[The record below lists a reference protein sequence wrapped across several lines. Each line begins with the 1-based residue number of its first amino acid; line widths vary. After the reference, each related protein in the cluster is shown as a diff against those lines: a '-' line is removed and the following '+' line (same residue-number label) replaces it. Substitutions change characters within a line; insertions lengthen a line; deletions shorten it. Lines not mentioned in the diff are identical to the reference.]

1 MTVTDDVW
9 LIPTQKRRPKEVVMT
24 KTLVAIAAA
33 FLAVTTLC
41 SAAEAGFKVRI
52 GFGFPLGGFNAH
64 HGGGYAHRHHRRHRY
79 VVRRAKKKVH
89 VAKAKT
95 YAPKKVAAKKV
106 APKQIAKAE
115 PAVIAT
121 PEPIVKTETE
131 NSSIT
136 PVEAVTETSSTEK
149 TAETTAETADVTADA
164 ATPVADDP
172 KTVNKLDCKKFFPS
186 VGMTLSVPCE

>member
-1 MTVTDDVW
+1 MN
-9 LIPTQKRRPKEVVMT
+9 

-95 YAPKKVAAKKV
+95 YAPKKVAK
-106 APKQIAKAE
+106 IAKVE

-121 PEPIVKTETE
+121 PEPVIKTETE

-136 PVEAVTETSSTEK
+136 PVERDRAGCRDEHHGE
-149 TAETTAETADVTADA
+149 DRRDDGRDGRRCGRPGDA
-164 ATPVADDP
+164 G
-172 KTVNKLDCKKFFPS
+172 C
-186 VGMTLSVPCE
+186 G

>member
-1 MTVTDDVW
+1 MS
-9 LIPTQKRRPKEVVMT
+9 MN

-64 HGGGYAHRHHRRHRY
+64 HGGGYGHRHHRRHRY

-95 YAPKKVAAKKV
+95 SAPKKV
-106 APKQIAKAE
+106 APKQIAKVE
-115 PAVIAT
+115 PAVIAA

-136 PVEAVTETSSTEK
+136 PGEAVTETSSTDK
-149 TAETTAETADVTADA
+149 TAETADVVADPV
-164 ATPVADDP
+164 TPVADEP
-172 KTVNKLDCKKFFPS
+172 KTVNKLDCKQFFPS

>member
-1 MTVTDDVW
+1 MS
-9 LIPTQKRRPKEVVMT
+9 

-64 HGGGYAHRHHRRHRY
+64 HGGGYGHRHHRRHRY

-95 YAPKKVAAKKV
+95 S
-106 APKQIAKAE
+106 APKQIAKVE
-115 PAVIAT
+115 PAVIAA

-136 PVEAVTETSSTEK
+136 PVEAVTETSSTDK
-149 TAETTAETADVTADA
+149 TAETADVAADPV
-164 ATPVADDP
+164 TPVADEP
-172 KTVNKLDCKKFFPS
+172 KTVNKLDCKQFFPS

>member
-1 MTVTDDVW
+1 MNKI
-9 LIPTQKRRPKEVVMT
+9 LF
-24 KTLVAIAAA
+24 AIAAA

-64 HGGGYAHRHHRRHRY
+64 HGGGYGHRHHRRHRY

-95 YAPKKVAAKKV
+95 S
-106 APKQIAKAE
+106 APKQIAKVE
-115 PAVIAT
+115 PAVIAA

-136 PVEAVTETSSTEK
+136 PVEPIEPVTETSST
-149 TAETTAETADVTADA
+149 AGTTVEPADVAAD
-164 ATPVADDP
+164 PVAPVVDEP
-172 KTVNKLDCKKFFPS
+172 KTVNKLDCKQFFPS

>member
-1 MTVTDDVW
+1 MN
-9 LIPTQKRRPKEVVMT
+9 MN

-52 GFGFPLGGFNAH
+52 GFGFPIGGFNAH

-95 YAPKKVAAKKV
+95 YVPKKVTKV
-106 APKQIAKAE
+106 AKVE
-115 PAVIAT
+115 PAVVAT
-121 PEPIVKTETE
+121 PEPVIKAETE

-136 PVEAVTETSSTEK
+136 PVEATEPVAETSSTEK
-149 TAETTAETADVTADA
+149 TAETTANVAADPV
-164 ATPVADDP
+164 PVADEP
-172 KTVNKLDCKKFFPS
+172 TTANKLDCKKFFPS

>member
-1 MTVTDDVW
+1 MN
-9 LIPTQKRRPKEVVMT
+9 

-41 SAAEAGFKVRI
+41 SAAEAGFKVRL

-64 HGGGYAHRHHRRHRY
+64 HGGGYSQHRHRRHRY
-79 VVRRAKKKVH
+79 VVRRAKKKKVH

-95 YAPKKVAAKKV
+95 SSKKVAAKKV
-106 APKQIAKAE
+106 APKQIAKVE
-115 PAVIAT
+115 PAAIAA
-121 PEPIVKTETE
+121 PEPIVETETE

-136 PVEAVTETSSTEK
+136 PVEPIAPVTETSSTEK
-149 TAETTAETADVTADA
+149 TAETADA
-164 ATPVADDP
+164 ADPVTPVADEP
-172 KTVNKLDCKKFFPS
+172 KTVNKLDCKQFFPS

>member
-1 MTVTDDVW
+1 MN
-9 LIPTQKRRPKEVVMT
+9 

-95 YAPKKVAAKKV
+95 YAPKKVAK
-106 APKQIAKAE
+106 IAKVE

-136 PVEAVTETSSTEK
+136 PVEATDLVTETSSTEK
-149 TAETTAETADVTADA
+149 TSETADVAADP

-186 VGMTLSVPCE
+186 VGMTLSVSCE

>member
-1 MTVTDDVW
+1 MN
-9 LIPTQKRRPKEVVMT
+9 MN

-41 SAAEAGFKVRI
+41 SAAEAGFKVRL
-52 GFGFPLGGFNAH
+52 GFGFPIGGFNAH
-64 HGGGYAHRHHRRHRY
+64 HGGGYGHRHHRRHRY
-79 VVRRAKKKVH
+79 VVRRAKKVH

-95 YAPKKVAAKKV
+95 SAPKKVAANKI
-106 APKQIAKAE
+106 APKQIAKVE
-115 PAVIAT
+115 PAVIAA

-149 TAETTAETADVTADA
+149 TAKTADVAADPV
-164 ATPVADDP
+164 TVADEP
-172 KTVNKLDCKKFFPS
+172 KTVNKLDCKQFFPS

>member
-1 MTVTDDVW
+1 MN
-9 LIPTQKRRPKEVVMT
+9 MN

-52 GFGFPLGGFNAH
+52 GFGFPMGGFNAH
-64 HGGGYAHRHHRRHRY
+64 HGGGYEHRRHRRHRY
-79 VVRRAKKKVH
+79 VVRKAKKKVH
-89 VAKAKT
+89 VAKSKT
-95 YAPKKVAAKKV
+95 SAPKKA
-106 APKQIAKAE
+106 KQIAKVE
-115 PAVIAT
+115 PAAVAA
-121 PEPIVKTETE
+121 PEPIVQTETE

-149 TAETTAETADVTADA
+149 TAETADIAADPV
-164 ATPVADDP
+164 TPVADEQ
-172 KTVNKLDCKKFFPS
+172 KTVNKLDCKKFVPS